1 MLIIGNPFR
10 IFVLL
15 MIKSCIMKI
24 SKSLSKKVNPE
35 TGLSEIHLR
44 VILGKINGD
53 AKTLRAKSGIF
64 VLPEMWVQSK
74 ESLREIKTARVV
86 YKDKKDEAEQKNKDA
101 ARQQEHLDSLCSK
114 IIQSLQSIPRG
125 EVTRECLDRI
135 IDEYH
140 HPEKYIKKPDQK
152 PVVYLVDMF
161 AGYVNKN
168 ELSDLRKRH
177 YDVVSRMLQK
187 YELYFSLRLELDSLT
202 DKTLQDIDRFLRIE
216 HTLVDDAAYI
226 SACKAVK
233 DGNAPM
239 KRDSRP
245 KERGQNTISGIF
257 KKIRAVI
264 LWSMSEGYTS
274 NNPFNKFHIASE
286 KYGTPIYISIEERN
300 KLYNADLS
308 FRPALAVQR
317 DIFVFQSCIG
327 CRVGD
332 LLRMTRSNLVG
343 NNIEYI
349 PSKTKED
356 NPAVVSVPLNAVARE
371 IIDRYDGKSGNKLLP
386 FISDIKYNVAIKD
399 AFRLAGLDR
408 LVTIIDTVTEQPIQR
423 PLYEVASS
431 HMARRTFVG
440 NLYKKVKDP
449 NLVGKLSGHKEGSKA
464 FVRYRDIDQEMK
476 EELVKMIE

>member
-1 MLIIGNPFR
+1 
-10 IFVLL
+10 
-15 MIKSCIMKI
+15 
-24 SKSLSKKVNPE
+24 
-35 TGLSEIHLR
+35 
-44 VILGKINGD
+44 
-53 AKTLRAKSGIF
+53 
-64 VLPEMWVQSK
+64 
-74 ESLREIKTARVV
+74 
-86 YKDKKDEAEQKNKDA
+86 
-101 ARQQEHLDSLCSK
+101 
-114 IIQSLQSIPRG
+114 
-125 EVTRECLDRI
+125 
-135 IDEYH
+135 
-140 HPEKYIKKPDQK
+140 
-152 PVVYLVDMF
+152 
-161 AGYVNKN
+161 
-168 ELSDLRKRH
+168 
-177 YDVVSRMLQK
+177 
-187 YELYFSLRLELDSLT
+187 
-202 DKTLQDIDRFLRIE
+202 
-216 HTLVDDAAYI
+216 
-226 SACKAVK
+226 
-233 DGNAPM
+233 
-239 KRDSRP
+239 
-245 KERGQNTISGIF
+245 
-257 KKIRAVI
+257 
-264 LWSMSEGYTS
+264 MSEGYTS

-371 IIDRYDGKSGNKLLP
+371 IIDRYDGNSGNKLLP

-408 LVTIIDTVTEQPIQR
+408 LVTVIDTVTEQPIQR